1 MKLWAMRL
9 MLREDRFCTPFAT
22 GERIILGIGVPL
34 LQIAGGSRGMCMILG
49 ISLIR
54 DVPGIYFL
62 LLSILK
68 HWT

>member
-9 MLREDRFCTPFAT
+9 MLREDRFCTPFAI

-34 LQIAGGSRGMCMILG
+34 LQIVGGSQEMCMILG
-49 ISLIR
+49 INLIQ
-54 DVPGIYFL
+54 DVPGMYFL